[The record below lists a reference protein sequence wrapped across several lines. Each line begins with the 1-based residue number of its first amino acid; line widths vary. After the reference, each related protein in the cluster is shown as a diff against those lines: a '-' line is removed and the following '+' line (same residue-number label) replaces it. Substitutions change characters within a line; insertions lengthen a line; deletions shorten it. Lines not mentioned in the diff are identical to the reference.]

1 MTHPSFSDPLQ
12 KASLSNPHPLGNCL
26 LLDPLF
32 SEFLLPSGGGE
43 GRGYGVGIFCGNY
56 IMLKVVSFRSAFL
69 LCKFYKP
76 HMRLVTLTSTFVS
89 NKISHFV
96 IEEKE
101 ERDAIVTFANIG
113 RNLLSAAVGCTRYL
127 GFHNWFRLHY

>member
-1 MTHPSFSDPLQ
+1 MP
-12 KASLSNPHPLGNCL
+12 
-26 LLDPLF
+26 
-32 SEFLLPSGGGE
+32 
-43 GRGYGVGIFCGNY
+43 
-56 IMLKVVSFRSAFL
+56 KVVSFRSAFL

-76 HMRLVTLTSTFVS
+76 HLRLVTFTSTFVS
-89 NKISHFV
+89 NKISYFV

-101 ERDAIVTFANIG
+101 ERDTIVTFANIG